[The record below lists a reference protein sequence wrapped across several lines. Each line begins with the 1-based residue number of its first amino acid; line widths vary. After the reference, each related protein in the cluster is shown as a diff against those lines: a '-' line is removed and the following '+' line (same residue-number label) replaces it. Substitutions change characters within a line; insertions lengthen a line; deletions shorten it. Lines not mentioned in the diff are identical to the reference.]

1 MKISYINQYSKG
13 GIFVYQL
20 LAVCPMG
27 LESIVAREVQDLG
40 YETRV
45 ENGRIYFEGDA
56 SAIVKANLWLRTADR
71 VKLIVG
77 QFEAVTFD
85 SLFEQTKNLPWEQFI
100 PTDGQFP
107 VQGRSLK
114 SKLFSVPDVQA
125 ITKKAIVERLKN
137 AHQVSGWLDESGAK
151 YPVEVAILKDKVLL
165 TIDTSGS
172 GLNKRG
178 YRLAQGE
185 APIKETLA
193 ASLVKLANWTG
204 DTPLIDPFCGSGTI
218 AIEACLIAQNIA
230 PGFNRSF
237 ISEQWDIIPKGLYDQ
252 KRAEADELADY
263 DKEIEIYASDI
274 DPEMVEIAQRNA
286 DEVGVGDIIRFE
298 VKDVNTLT
306 INHDGPIGLIGN
318 PPYGERIGD
327 RAEVE
332 EMYRNL
338 GILMQNH
345 PNLSLY
351 IMTSNKEFE
360 YLANRKAT
368 KRRKLFNGYIETTY
382 YQYWANK
389 KS

>member
-1 MKISYINQYSKG
+1 M
-13 GIFVYQL
+13 YQL

-27 LESIVAREVQDLG
+27 LESIVAKEVQDLG
-40 YETRV
+40 YDTRV

-218 AIEACLIAQNIA
+218 AIEACLIAQSIA

>member
-1 MKISYINQYSKG
+1 M
-13 GIFVYQL
+13 YQL

-27 LESIVAREVQDLG
+27 LESIVAKEVQDLG
-40 YETRV
+40 YDTRV

-193 ASLVKLANWTG
+193 ASLVKLANWIG

-360 YLANRKAT
+360 YLVNRKAT

>member
-1 MKISYINQYSKG
+1 M
-13 GIFVYQL
+13 YQL

-27 LESIVAREVQDLG
+27 LESIVSKEVQDLG
-40 YETRV
+40 YDTRV

-360 YLANRKAT
+360 YLVNRKAT

>member
-1 MKISYINQYSKG
+1 M
-13 GIFVYQL
+13 FQL

-27 LESIVAREVQDLG
+27 LEAIVAKEVQELG
-40 YETRV
+40 YDTRV
-45 ENGRIYFEGDA
+45 ENGRIYFNGDA
-56 SAIVKANLWLRTADR
+56 EAIVKANLWLRTADR

-77 QFEAVTFD
+77 QFKATTFD
-85 SLFEQTKNLPWEQFI
+85 ELFEKTKALPWHEII
-100 PTDGQFP
+100 PADGQFP

-114 SKLFSVPDVQA
+114 SVLHSVPDVQA
-125 ITKKAIVERLKN
+125 ITKKAIVEKLKSEH
-137 AHQVSGWLDESGAK
+137 AVSGWLDESGAK
-151 YPVEVAILKDKVLL
+151 FPVEVNILKDNVLL

-237 ISEQWDIIPKGLYDQ
+237 VSEKWPIIPAGLFDQ
-252 KRAEADELADY
+252 LRAEADAQADY
-263 DKEIEIYASDI
+263 DKDIQIYASDI
-274 DPEMVEIAQRNA
+274 DPEMIDIARRNA
-286 DEVGVGDIIRFE
+286 DEVGVGDIIQFA

-306 INHDGPIGLIGN
+306 IDHKGPIGLIGN
-318 PPYGERIGD
+318 PPYGERIGERD
-327 RAEVE
+327 EVE
-332 EMYRNL
+332 EMYRYL
-338 GILMQNH
+338 GTLLQQN
-345 PNLSLY
+345 PQLSMY
-351 IMTSNKEFE
+351 IMTSSKEFE
-360 YLANRKAT
+360 YLVNRKAT

-389 KS
+389 

>member
-1 MKISYINQYSKG
+1 M
-13 GIFVYQL
+13 YQL

-27 LESIVAREVQDLG
+27 LESIVAKEVQDLG
-40 YETRV
+40 YDTRV

-327 RAEVE
+327 RVEVE

>member
-1 MKISYINQYSKG
+1 M
-13 GIFVYQL
+13 YQL

-27 LESIVAREVQDLG
+27 LESIVAKEVQDLG
-40 YETRV
+40 YDTRV

-114 SKLFSVPDVQA
+114 SKLFSVSDVQA

-193 ASLVKLANWTG
+193 ASLVKLANWTD